1 MNSEPLD
8 SHILLELSALL
19 TKSASPQEVLEGIL
33 GLLSRVVQYE
43 SASIQ
48 LLDDDRILNLTVGRG
63 FKNME
68 LARQNMRQ
76 LSSQLMKINWSEN
89 QAIVLPDT
97 SVDPIWIDQ
106 PGEEAVRSWVGAPL
120 WIRGQFTGCLS
131 VNHATPFSFTPAMG
145 EIVQVFANQASIAI
159 ENSRLFEA
167 ERLTRERS
175 EAIQD
180 AARNLSST
188 LSVDQVLEA
197 VLEQLEQVIPYDSG
211 CILLLEGD
219 HLYVRAWRNYDKFS
233 DTSQIDKVEF
243 DRSTPALRPVIEAG
257 QPNIIPDVLKEANW
271 RSSAIGQHIR
281 SWLGLPLQVRERVI
295 GLFSLDRVV
304 TGGFS
309 QIEVALAQGFAAHA
323 AIAIE
328 NARLFESAGKRAAEL
343 EAIRQASLSLTASL
357 ELPQVL
363 DAIQKNILAL
373 LPEANNSHIF
383 LYNPE
388 HGGKLTFGAAMWA
401 NKTQSIAYSAPRK
414 NGLTYTVA
422 RSGEIVVVPDMHNHP
437 LYADAPPDWVGAI
450 VGLPLKIGQRVL
462 GVMNVSYRQPRTFPE
477 AELRVLRLF
486 CDQAAIAIENAR
498 LFEQAA
504 TERRHLGLLYDM
516 GKALASSL
524 EGEQILKSAIALT
537 CEALG
542 GQIGLAFFYVALEN
556 RLELHATY
564 ATPQSERVQQDYL
577 HAGEFLSV
585 EIISQKDAHYI
596 PNLKRHKGW
605 RDSNLPKEI
614 TGSALTA
621 PILAEEHLL
630 GAMILIHSQARAFHT
645 DQINL
650 LQTICQEI
658 GLALSNASRY
668 QQVQRRLAEM
678 TLIQTL
684 AETFNQRLELQVLLD
699 EVVNQLGTRLGYERA
714 RIFLVENDQLVLR
727 ACHGLIPERKSFSLS
742 EGIIGRV
749 ARTGETAFVPNVSLD
764 PDYYA
769 YTPQTTSEIAV
780 PIHHQGTVVGVINIE
795 SNQPNQLSNEDN
807 DLMQLLAD
815 QISIALENAV
825 LYERVRQHAED
836 LEHTIAQRTA
846 ELTELYNL
854 SQEIS
859 YQIAYDPLL
868 RLLLERLQT
877 GVQSQITAGILLSP
891 QTHLFYIV
899 ANQPVANELIQ
910 QIRLKAIQ
918 ALKIKRSDRVEVEQI
933 PLVFIRS
940 SRYDETLPS
949 LRSLAHDI
957 YAPVYVDHQ
966 MSCWLMAANGQA
978 QPFTVEQQRLLMTF
992 ANQAKSALL
1001 RLHAV
1006 LSAQQKHLES
1016 LVEHVPVGI
1025 LLIDEDH
1032 NLLVANTLGRELLT
1046 VFENS
1051 PGKSRLLRFGDLTL
1065 EELIQ
1070 HDQDPIPLE
1079 ISLEGPPR
1087 RVFGIQTRQVGEENP
1102 QWVLTIREITLERDY
1117 QARIQGQDRL
1127 ATVGQLAAGIAHDFN
1142 NIMAAILVYTDLLQ
1156 HDPDIQQISRE
1167 RLRVIEQQVQRAASL
1182 IRQILDFSRRS
1193 IMEQSNLDLLPFV
1206 KELDKL
1212 LARVLPET
1220 IRLELTYTPG
1230 QYWVNADP
1238 TRLQQVFMNLAVNA
1252 RDAMPEG
1259 GILHFGLE
1267 HWELKSGDTP
1277 PLPNMV
1283 PGEWARII
1291 VTDNGIGIPHE
1302 IQERIFEPFFTTKPV
1317 GQGTGL
1323 GLAQVYGIIKN
1334 HDGYIDVSS
1343 QPGVGTTFTI
1353 YLPALKVSPQIPT
1366 PSEVDSRIHG
1376 SGEPVLLVEDNDAT
1390 RQALTTMLEAQNY
1403 RVITARNG
1411 QEALECFK
1419 QSRETIA
1426 FIVSDIV
1433 MPEMSGTS
1441 LYEELVRQQPGFKML
1456 FITGH
1461 PLDEKSHA
1469 ILEKGNIHWL
1479 QKPFSVREFN
1489 LALKSLLELETN
1501 P

>member
-1 MNSEPLD
+1 
-8 SHILLELSALL
+8 LLI
-19 TKSASPQEVLEGIL
+19 TKPSLQEVFEGVLDLL
-33 GLLSRVVQYE
+33 GQVIQYT

-48 LLDDDRILNLTVGRG
+48 LVEADGTLNLAAQRG
-63 FKNME
+63 FSDIQ
-68 LARQNMRQ
+68 LARQNVRN
-76 LSSQLMKINWSEN
+76 LSSQLMNANWRKN
-89 QAIVLPDT
+89 QAIVVPDT
-97 SVDPIWIDQ
+97 SKDPLWMYQ
-106 PGEEAVRSWVGAPL
+106 PGWESVGSWIGAPL
-120 WIRGQFTGCLS
+120 WRNGQLIGNLS
-131 VNHATPFSFTPAMG
+131 VSHSAPNSYSEAMG
-145 EIVQVFANQASIAI
+145 ETVQIFANQASIAL
-159 ENSRLFEA
+159 ENARLNEA
-167 ERLTRERS
+167 EQLTRERS
-175 EAIQD
+175 QAMQD
-180 AARNLSST
+180 AARILSST

-197 VLEQLEQVIPYDSG
+197 VLEQLARVLPYDSG
-211 CILLLEGD
+211 CVLLLEGD
-219 HLYVRAWRNYDKFS
+219 HLVVRAWRNYDKFVNIS
-233 DTSQIDKVEF
+233 QMDTVEF
-243 DRSTPALRPVIEAG
+243 DSNTPTMRPVIHDG
-257 QPNIIPDVLKEANW
+257 LPYTIPDVLNEANW
-271 RSSAIGQHIR
+271 RPSTVGGHIR
-281 SWLGLPLQVRERVI
+281 SWLGVPLKVREHVI

-309 QIEVALAQGFAAHA
+309 QSEIELAQGFAAHA

-328 NARLFESAGKRAAEL
+328 NARLFESAGQRAAEL

-363 DAIQKNILAL
+363 DAIQRNVLAL

-383 LYNPE
+383 LYSPE
-388 HGGKLTFGAAMWA
+388 NGGKLSFGAAMWA
-401 NKTQSIAYSAPRK
+401 NETLSRAYSAPRN

-422 RSGEIVVVPDMHNHP
+422 RSGEIVVVPDMRSHP
-437 LYADAPPDWVGAI
+437 LYAEAPPDWVGAI
-450 VGLPLKIGQRVL
+450 IGLPLKIGQRVV
-462 GVMNVSYRQPRTFPE
+462 GVMNVAYHLPRAFPE
-477 AELRVLRLF
+477 SELRLLRLF

-504 TERRHLGLLYDM
+504 TERRHLALLYDL

-524 EGEQILKSAIALT
+524 ESEQILQSTITLT
-537 CEALG
+537 CNALG
-542 GQIGLAFFYVALEN
+542 GEVGLGFLYN
-556 RLELHATY
+556 
-564 ATPQSERVQQDYL
+564 PSERRLNLRASYAHPRNKNIQKEDL
-577 HAGEFLSV
+577 LAGEILGSNIRNQQ
-585 EIISQKDAHYI
+585 ETLYI
-596 PNLKRHKGW
+596 PDLNQYEGWHEPTALK
-605 RDSNLPKEI
+605 DLS
-614 TGSALTA
+614 GSALFA

-630 GAMILIHSQARAFHT
+630 GGIILLHSQTRAFHL
-645 DQINL
+645 DQVNL

-658 GLALSNASRY
+658 GLALSNATRY

-684 AETFNQRLELQVLLD
+684 AQTFNQRLELQILLD
-699 EVVNQLGTRLGYERA
+699 EVVDQLGTRLGYQQA
-714 RIFLVENDQLVLR
+714 RIFLLENERLVLR
-727 ACHGLIPERKSFSLS
+727 ACHGPNPTRTNFSLS

-749 ARTGETAFVPNVSLD
+749 ARTGEAAFVRDVRLD
-764 PDYYA
+764 PDYFNCVN
-769 YTPQTTSEIAV
+769 QTTSEIAV
-780 PIHHQGTVVGVINIE
+780 PIRHQGIVVGVINIE
-795 SNQPNQLSNEDN
+795 SDQPNQLSPDDH
-807 DLMQLLAD
+807 DLLQLLAD

-825 LYERVRQHAED
+825 LYERVRQHADE

-854 SQEIS
+854 SQEIG

-877 GVQSQITAGILLSP
+877 GVQSQMTAGVLLSP
-891 QTHLFYIV
+891 QTNLFYIV
-899 ANQPVANELIQ
+899 ANQPLADEAIH
-910 QIRLKAIQ
+910 QIRHKAMH
-918 ALKIKRSDRVEVEQI
+918 ALKLRQSDQSVLENLPGVI
-933 PLVFIRS
+933 IRS
-940 SRYDETLPS
+940 NRYDEALPV
-949 LRSLAHDI
+949 LKSLAPDI
-957 YAPVYVDHQ
+957 QAPVHIDPQ
-966 MSCWLMAANGQA
+966 MSCWLMAAGGQA
-978 QPFTVEQQRLLMTF
+978 QSFTVEQQRLLMTF

-1006 LSAQQKHLES
+1006 ISAQQKHLES

-1025 LLIDEDH
+1025 LLFDEDH
-1032 NLLVANTLGRELLT
+1032 KLLVANTLGRELLT

-1051 PGKSRLLRFGDLTL
+1051 PEQSRPLQFGDLTL
-1065 EELIQ
+1065 EELIR
-1070 HDQDPIPLE
+1070 HDQDPIPIE
-1079 ISLEGPPR
+1079 ISLEGPTR
-1087 RVFGIQTRQVGEENP
+1087 RVFGVQTRQVGEEKP
-1102 QWVLTIREITLERDY
+1102 QWVLTIREITQERDY

-1156 HDPDIQQISRE
+1156 HDPDIQNISRE

-1230 QYWVNADP
+1230 HYWVNADP

-1259 GILHFGLE
+1259 GVLHFGLE
-1267 HWELKSGDTP
+1267 HWTLKPEDTA
-1277 PLPNMV
+1277 PLPNMP

-1302 IQERIFEPFFTTKPV
+1302 IQPRIFEPFFTTKPV

-1353 YLPALKVSPQIPT
+1353 YLPALKVTPQIP
-1366 PSEVDSRIHG
+1366 PISDVDSRVRG
-1376 SGEPVLLVEDNDAT
+1376 TGEPVLLVEDNDAT
-1390 RQALTTMLEAQNY
+1390 RQALTNMLEAQNY
-1403 RVITARNG
+1403 RVITAGNG
-1411 QEALECFK
+1411 QEALQRFE
-1419 QSRETIA
+1419 QTRETIA

-1433 MPEMSGTS
+1433 MPEMSGSS
-1441 LYEELVRQQPGFKML
+1441 LYEELIKRRPEVKML

-1461 PLDEKSHA
+1461 PLDPKSQA
-1469 ILEKGNIHWL
+1469 ILERGHVHWL
-1479 QKPFSVREFN
+1479 QKPFSVQEFN
-1489 LALKSLLELETN
+1489 LALKSLLELEN
-1501 P
+1501 LL

>member
-8 SHILLELSALL
+8 SHLLLELSALRAPN
-19 TKSASPQEVLEGIL
+19 ASLQEVLEGIL
-33 GLLSRVVQYE
+33 GLLNRVVQFE
-43 SASIQ
+43 SASIL
-48 LLDDDRILNLTVGRG
+48 LLDAAGVLNLTVGRG

-68 LARQNMRQ
+68 QERQNIRQ
-76 LSSQLMKINWSEN
+76 FSSQLMKLNWSEN

-97 SVDPIWIDQ
+97 SVDPLWIDQ
-106 PGEEAVRSWVGAPL
+106 PGAEAIRSWIGAPL
-120 WIRGQFTGCLS
+120 WINRQLFGCLN
-131 VNHATPFSFTPAMG
+131 VNHTTPFSFTLAMG

-159 ENSRLFEA
+159 ESSRLFEA
-167 ERLTRERS
+167 EHLTRERA
-175 EAIQD
+175 EAMQD
-180 AARNLSST
+180 AARILSST
-188 LSVDQVLEA
+188 LSVGQVLEA
-197 VLEQLEQVIPYDSG
+197 VLEQLERVIPYDSG
-211 CILLLEGD
+211 CILLLEDD
-219 HLYVRAWRNYDKFS
+219 HLYVRAWRNYDKFA
-233 DTSQIDKVEF
+233 DTSQINKVKF
-243 DRSTPALRPVIEAG
+243 DRKIPALRPVIEEG
-257 QPNIIPDVLKEANW
+257 QPHIIPDVLKEANW
-271 RSSAIGQHIR
+271 KPSAVGQHIR
-281 SWLGLPLQVRERVI
+281 SWMGLPLRVRERVI
-295 GLFSLDRVV
+295 GLFSLDRVA
-304 TGGFS
+304 TGGFDQS
-309 QIEVALAQGFAAHA
+309 EITLAQGFAAHA

-328 NARLFESAGKRAAEL
+328 NARLFESAGMRAAEL

-357 ELPQVL
+357 ELPEVL

-383 LYNPE
+383 LYNLE
-388 HGGKLTFGAAMWA
+388 NGGKLAFGAAMWA
-401 NKTQSIAYSAPRK
+401 NKTQSTAFSTPRK

-422 RSGEIVVVPDMHNHP
+422 RSGEIIVVPDMHSHP
-437 LYADAPPDWVGAI
+437 LYADAPPDWAGAI
-450 VGLPLKIGQRVL
+450 IGLPLKIGQRVV

-516 GKALASSL
+516 GKTLASSL

-542 GQIGLAFFYVALEN
+542 GQIGLAFVYITSEN

-564 ATPQSERVQQDYL
+564 ANPQSKSVQEEYWK
-577 HAGEFLSV
+577 AGEYLSA
-585 EIISQKDAHYI
+585 EIIRQKDAHYI
-596 PNLKRHKGW
+596 PELKRHESW
-605 RDSNLPKEI
+605 HDANLPKELP
-614 TGSALTA
+614 GSALIA
-621 PILAEEHLL
+621 PIEAEEHLL
-630 GAMILIHSQARAFHT
+630 GVMILIHSQAKAFHT
-645 DQINL
+645 DQLNL

-684 AETFNQRLELQVLLD
+684 AVTFNQRLELQVLLD
-699 EVVNQLGTRLGYERA
+699 EVVNQLGTRLGYQQA
-714 RIFLVENDQLVLR
+714 RIFLLENDQLVLR
-727 ACHGLIPERKSFSLS
+727 ACHGPIPKRTSFSLS

-769 YTPQTTSEIAV
+769 CFPQTTSEIAV
-780 PIHHQGTVVGVINIE
+780 PIHHQGSVVGIINIE
-795 SNQPNQLSNEDN
+795 SDQPNQLSDEDN
-807 DLMQLLAD
+807 DLLLLLAD

-825 LYERVRQHAED
+825 LYERVRQHADE

-854 SQEIS
+854 SQEIG

-877 GVQSQITAGILLSP
+877 GVQSQMTAGILLSP
-891 QTHLFYIV
+891 QAHLFYIV
-899 ANQPVANELIQ
+899 VNQPIAKKLIHQ
-910 QIRLKAIQ
+910 VRLKAIR
-918 ALKIKRSDRVEVEQI
+918 ALKIKRSDRAEVEQI
-933 PLVFIRS
+933 PSVVIRS
-940 SRYDETLPS
+940 NRYDETLPLLSS
-949 LRSLAHDI
+949 LTHDI
-957 YAPVYVDHQ
+957 HAPVYVDHQ
-966 MSCWLMAANGQA
+966 MSCWLMAANGLA

-992 ANQAKSALL
+992 ANQANSALL

-1025 LLIDEDH
+1025 LLFDEDH
-1032 NLLVANTLGRELLT
+1032 NLLVANTLGRELLA

-1051 PGKSRLLRFGDLTL
+1051 PGQSRLLRFGDLTL
-1065 EELIQ
+1065 DELIQ

-1079 ISLEGPPR
+1079 ISLDGPPR
-1087 RVFGIQTRQVGEENP
+1087 RVFGVQTRLVGEEKP

-1167 RLRVIEQQVQRAASL
+1167 RLLVIEQQVQRAASL

-1193 IMEQSNLDLLPFV
+1193 IMEQSNVDLLPFV

-1212 LARVLPET
+1212 LGRVLPET

-1252 RDAMPEG
+1252 RDAMPDG

-1267 HWELKSGDTP
+1267 HWELKPNDTP
-1277 PLPNMV
+1277 PLPNMP
-1283 PGEWARII
+1283 PGDWARII
-1291 VTDNGIGIPHE
+1291 VTDNGIGISHE
-1302 IQERIFEPFFTTKPV
+1302 IQDRIFEPFFTTKPV

-1343 QPGVGTTFTI
+1343 QSGVGTTFTI
-1353 YLPALKVSPQIPT
+1353 YLPALKVSPQILP
-1366 PSEVDSRIHG
+1366 PSEVDSRVRG
-1376 SGEPVLLVEDNDAT
+1376 NGEPVLLVEDNDAT

-1411 QEALECFK
+1411 QEALQRFT
-1419 QSRETIA
+1419 QSQETIA
-1426 FIVSDIV
+1426 FIISDIV

-1441 LYEELVRQQPGFKML
+1441 LYEELKKQQSGFKML

-1469 ILEKGNIHWL
+1469 MLEKGNIHWL

-1489 LALKSLLELETN
+1489 RALKSLLELETN
-1501 P
+1501 L